1 MQLSGFE
8 KYTIASWRLLGSRSM
23 NEIYRKQVGESSKLL
38 PYFDRL
44 TSRSWYSTIHRHAL
58 AKQVCSSQIGVES
71 ARPTAHLRHLVR
83 DDSDLLF
90 GRTALAYNLL

>member
-1 MQLSGFE
+1 MRDSAFP
-8 KYTIASWRLLGSRSM
+8 
-23 NEIYRKQVGESSKLL
+23 V
-38 PYFDRL
+38 YFDRL

-71 ARPTAHLRHLVR
+71 ARPTVHLRHLVR